1 MNKTNM
7 QRIKGLIAECNEAAE
22 MAGIISGIEAAA
34 VIYCNEHYPE
44 EIYNGSAGTKTTISG
59 MKKYLESEA

>member
-1 MNKTNM
+1 M
-7 QRIKGLIAECNEAAE
+7 QRIKGLIAECNEGAE
-22 MAGIISGIEAAA
+22 MVGIITGIEAAA

-44 EIYNGSAGTKTTISG
+44 EVYNRSAGVTTTISG